1 MAVTALPP
9 FTNFL
14 SLLETYGNIYNV
26 KVENR
31 E

>member
-1 MAVTALPP
+1 MAVTALPL
-9 FTNFL
+9 FTKFL
-14 SLLETYGNIYNV
+14 SLLETWGNVYNV